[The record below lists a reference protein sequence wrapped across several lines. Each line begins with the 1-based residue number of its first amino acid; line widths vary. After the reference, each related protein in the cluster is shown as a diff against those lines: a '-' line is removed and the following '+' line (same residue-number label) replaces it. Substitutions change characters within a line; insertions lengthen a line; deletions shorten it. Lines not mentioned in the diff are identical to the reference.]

1 MTVYGNN
8 TKRYIFAAGLLSTII
23 ISIFWTNVQAAT
35 RAKES
40 AATNTQTFVT
50 YKYVDPMTNMQV
62 FSMLVPKGWKVEG
75 GISWSADPALPAQSG
90 FRFYNPSGSEELNF
104 FPTRAYFWTNNQL
117 FLITNPAGTV
127 RLGTL
132 VGRPVSMRSAF
143 TETIIPRAER
153 NMDGMKIIN
162 EENVPELATLARGE
176 ATQGVNA
183 SAEAGK
189 MRVTYS
195 ENGRQLEEE
204 FYAAVSQFI
213 INMPASGMSGGYY
226 INYWYMDYVFSFR
239 DQKGKLDSRAKL
251 FQTMIYS
258 IKFNQ
263 KWVAKVVNVKEMLAQ
278 RYIQGIKA
286 VGQMGQML
294 AQAGSQMREDQQLA
308 WEARQSVNDRIVQ
321 NFSDNIRGVERYN
334 DTRAGREV
342 ELPAGYGNAWA
353 NDLGEYIVSDSPS
366 YNPNLE
372 SNQHWEQ
379 LELAK

>member
-1 MTVYGNN
+1 M
-8 TKRYIFAAGLLSTII
+8 
-23 ISIFWTNVQAAT
+23 
-35 RAKES
+35 E
-40 AATNTQTFVT
+40 
-50 YKYVDPMTNMQV
+50 
-62 FSMLVPKGWKVEG
+62 
-75 GISWSADPALPAQSG
+75 
-90 FRFYNPSGSEELNF
+90 
-104 FPTRAYFWTNNQL
+104 
-117 FLITNPAGTV
+117 
-127 RLGTL
+127 
-132 VGRPVSMRSAF
+132 
-143 TETIIPRAER
+143 
-153 NMDGMKIIN
+153 GMKIIN
-162 EENVPELATLARGE
+162 EEKVPELEQLARGE

-189 MRVTYS
+189 MRVAYS
-195 ENGRQLEEE
+195 ENGRQMEEE
-204 FYAAVSQFI
+204 FYAAVSQFV

-239 DQKGKLDSRAKL
+239 DQKGRLDSRSKL

-286 VGQMGQML
+286 VGQIGQMI
-294 AQAGSQMREDQQLA
+294 AQAGSQMREDQQQA
-308 WEARQSVNDRIVQ
+308 WEARQAVNDRIVQ

-366 YNPNLE
+366 YNPNLD

-379 LELAK
+379 LELAR